1 MCARRRRQI
10 TARGFFDLFMNIF
23 NIGVFFFSCSFLVK
37 MNKNG
42 VPFSPQKDLSLSL
55 SLWHLEAK
63 LFCRTKIEMKRTPRR
78 KYKSEQ
84 KQELKIQTLFSVSLL
99 RSVQSKLIL
108 IFVFVI
114 VPDRRRGFV
123 SFTATVVTAIIIPL
137 VLVVVFVH
145 AHRKRGQ
152 ILNVGFIRVGHYF
165 VIFLR

>member
-1 MCARRRRQI
+1 MS
-10 TARGFFDLFMNIF
+10 
-23 NIGVFFFSCSFLVK
+23 FFFSCSFLVK

-55 SLWHLEAK
+55 WHLEAK
-63 LFCRTKIEMKRTPRR
+63 LFRRTKIEMKRTPRR

-84 KQELKIQTLFSVSLL
+84 KHELKIQTLFSVSLL

>member
-23 NIGVFFFSCSFLVK
+23 NIGVLFFSCSFLVK

-55 SLWHLEAK
+55 WHLEAK

-78 KYKSEQ
+78 KHKSEQ